1 MNIGSHTVVA
11 ASVCAVLG
19 VEKLEHKET
28 ALVHDHAVVVVVA
41 GDAVKLDLPVIVVPG
56 DVGGRVTCSRKESV
70 VYVFLQ
76 LQQKSRKLYI
86 LIHIFYF
93 TTYYFLV

>member
-11 ASVCAVLG
+11 SSVCAVLG

-28 ALVHDHAVVVVVA
+28 ALVHDHAVVVIVA

-56 DVGGRVTCSRKESV
+56 DVRGRVTCNGMKRV
-70 VYVFLQ
+70 RFM
-76 LQQKSRKLYI
+76 LYD
-86 LIHIFYF
+86 
-93 TTYYFLV
+93 